1 MSLGLYILGQDE
13 FGVLHDRFPIL
24 EDYYLIGGAL
34 LAASSV
40 FVWWR
45 LKARQRHYL
54 YLLMAGLGI
63 SVAGAEVLDKTPK
76 LCEEYVQIFSL
87 DCIRFHPLEET
98 FEKLGAFFVVIALLG
113 FAEQVFESSRWQ
125 RTVKPMLLVFSLV
138 TIIALAK
145 IRGMQGLIDYR
156 LEILNQPVS
165 SSAGIDF
172 HTEFENGYRLVGVL
186 LYNPIAIQSGMYFKF
201 SIYGKVIRDL
211 ESRFGYAVHIVDQ
224 ANEAIYIAHTN
235 WSGRLAGKWI
245 PGRLFKDKQY
255 MFITEELPTERALWF
270 VFSLWEQTEEGEY
283 TTIPIRSSEDH
294 QLSST
299 HVVLREFFIPA
310 EEGFALPENAL
321 DFRFENGF
329 SLRGAE
335 LPTRAA
341 PGDALTIPMTWE
353 AAAEGEADWVQFLH
367 FVHEET
373 GALWNHDQP
382 PLGARLPTRFWYDS
396 LRDTEV
402 WQFNLPEDLAPGR
415 YAIYTGLYRLSDLAR
430 LPVSDANGTPLPDG
444 RVPLEFLTIRE

>member
-1 MSLGLYILGQDE
+1 MLTYRAPPEDLPTILLSYVVYAVVFLIYARWLRHFFGSRAQRFGWLLLAGQLLLLTMHGWPIGPHAWWDHDAEYNIPVAFSTFQVMVGSFCALTVAISPSIRPRWQRGYWALLSLGLYILGQDE

-45 LKARQRHYL
+45 LEARQRHYL

-165 SSAGIDF
+165 SSLS
-172 HTEFENGYRLVGVL
+172 YRV
-186 LYNPIAIQSGMYFKF
+186 
-201 SIYGKVIRDL
+201 
-211 ESRFGYAVHIVDQ
+211 
-224 ANEAIYIAHTN
+224 
-235 WSGRLAGKWI
+235 
-245 PGRLFKDKQY
+245 
-255 MFITEELPTERALWF
+255 
-270 VFSLWEQTEEGEY
+270 
-283 TTIPIRSSEDH
+283 
-294 QLSST
+294 
-299 HVVLREFFIPA
+299 
-310 EEGFALPENAL
+310 
-321 DFRFENGF
+321 
-329 SLRGAE
+329 
-335 LPTRAA
+335 
-341 PGDALTIPMTWE
+341 
-353 AAAEGEADWVQFLH
+353 
-367 FVHEET
+367 
-373 GALWNHDQP
+373 
-382 PLGARLPTRFWYDS
+382 
-396 LRDTEV
+396 
-402 WQFNLPEDLAPGR
+402 
-415 YAIYTGLYRLSDLAR
+415 
-430 LPVSDANGTPLPDG
+430 
-444 RVPLEFLTIRE
+444 